1 MHVPNPNNSVSRRQ
15 RSFRLPDRADTLL
28 SELCTMTGYTQT
40 QAVVVALEML
50 HRLEQHR
57 RLSARG

>member
-1 MHVPNPNNSVSRRQ
+1 
-15 RSFRLPDRADTLL
+15 
-28 SELCTMTGYTQT
+28 MTGYTQT